1 MDVFWLRFGLF
12 SLIWVMMIFIDSI
25 NIAYSVGL
33 FASAL
38 AIYFFISL
46 QKGLFALFF
55 CLTLII
61 GVHSFYYVDAFM
73 LTLILYGYCLTDAAV
88 RLKQKELIWYLLVT
102 VVVSGIG
109 IFKLDLFDVRHL
121 LLYPLFSWM
130 LFLLNYM
137 IMEREEQRG
146 IYDQLL
152 GEYRKLKRMNLTA
165 EHHARSEERT
175 KIARDIHDSVGH
187 RLTALIMKL
196 EMLSIQKKDNSF
208 NELKQMARES
218 LEETRHA
225 VKTLQ
230 SEENEGI
237 ATVVHLIRKL
247 EAESHILVQFTMKQG
262 VLSIALSNEK
272 SVVLYRVIQEALTN
286 AMRHAQSREVKITLG
301 KTATEDIS
309 FEILNA
315 VFDPKPFQFGFGL
328 SNMRNRVEEV
338 EGKLSVYQTEKHF
351 IVSGM
356 IPG

>member
-1 MDVFWLRFGLF
+1 MDIFWLRFALF
-12 SLIWVMMIFIDSI
+12 SLIWVMMILQDSI
-25 NIAYSVGL
+25 NTAFSVVL
-33 FASAL
+33 FAVAL
-38 AIYFFISL
+38 AIYFLMSLNKAVFSLFI
-46 QKGLFALFF
+46 

-61 GVHSFYYVDAFM
+61 GIHSLFYVDDFILAF
-73 LTLILYGYCLTDAAV
+73 ILFGYCLADAAV
-88 RLKQKELIWYLLVT
+88 RLKRRQLIRYLLLT
-102 VVVSGIG
+102 IVVSSIS
-109 IFKLDLFDVRHL
+109 ILKLDMFDGQIALVYLLFTL
-121 LLYPLFSWM
+121 L
-130 LFLLNYM
+130 LFLLNRM
-137 IMEREEQRG
+137 IVERKEQWE

-152 GEYRKLKRMNLTA
+152 GEYRKLKRMNLAA
-165 EHHARSEERT
+165 EDHARLEERT

-196 EMLSIQKKDNSF
+196 EMLSIQRKDKSF
-208 NELKQMARES
+208 DELKQMAKES

-262 VLSIALSNEK
+262 VLSIPLSNEK

-309 FEILNA
+309 FEIMNA
-315 VFDPKPFQFGFGL
+315 VFEPKPFQFGFGL
-328 SNMRNRVEEV
+328 SSMKNRVEEV
-338 EGKLSVYQTEKHF
+338 GGKLTVYQTEKHF